1 MKLAKKDIEAI
12 LWLLRELINVFLQ
25 LKKKGK
31 EEDKGE

>member
-12 LWLLRELINVFLQ
+12 LWLLRELINVFLH

>member
-12 LWLLRELINVFLQ
+12 LWLLRELINVFLL